1 MARSSRPSKKL
12 RQDACGTSR
21 GRDAQAEDR
30 DLVPGRGP
38 HRPEERPCPTMG
50 QAGTRPFQPADQR
63 YESAYLFGA
72 ICPARGVGAGLA
84 LPFADTDAMQLHL
97 DEISLHVARDAHAV
111 LLLDRAGWHTT
122 GNLVWPRNITPI
134 LLPSRSPE
142 STRSSRSG
150 NTCAPTSSQTA
161 SSRPT
166 TTSLRLPATH
176 GTGSSQSPTPS
187 HQSECANG
195 PIRVSYEA
203 RSVVPFTRSRI
214 KTSLPPLLSP
224 STKLSAIESNVI

>member
-1 MARSSRPSKKL
+1 VTRKRKIEIWFQDEARIGQKNGL
-12 RQDACGTSR
+12 VRQWAR
-21 GRDAQAEDR
+21 R
-30 DLVPGRGP
+30 
-38 HRPEERPCPTMG
+38 
-50 QAGTRPFQPADQR
+50 GTRPFQPADQR

-142 STRSSRSG
+142 L
-150 NTCAPTSSQTA
+150 NPVEQVI
-161 SSRPT
+161 
-166 TTSLRLPATH
+166 LPLC
-176 GTGSSQSPTPS
+176 GGPS
-187 HQSECANG
+187 
-195 PIRVSYEA
+195 
-203 RSVVPFTRSRI
+203 
-214 KTSLPPLLSP
+214 
-224 STKLSAIESNVI
+224 